1 MDAGAMAGI
10 QRSKGNAVRDNDEM
24 TEKFKVIDAE
34 IARKAASL
42 QVDGYT
48 VRGYFPGEGDFD
60 LITQTLVDLV
70 ASYYKPDAVVRN
82 SSGQY
87 VARSALK

>member
-1 MDAGAMAGI
+1 
-10 QRSKGNAVRDNDEM
+10 M

-48 VRGYFPGEGDFD
+48 VRGYSPGEGDFD
-60 LITQTLVDLV
+60 LITQTLVDLI
-70 ASYYKPDAVVRN
+70 ASYDKPLAIAVDSTLQEVH
-82 SSGQY
+82 
-87 VARSALK
+87 